1 MTEIELEKILLAK
14 NGAKKEFPFDKVT
27 AVYKVMN
34 KMFALV
40 SLKEGVI
47 NINLKCLPD
56 DALGYRDIY
65 ECVIPGYHMNK
76 KHWNTILINGEM
88 KDEVLVDMINESYDL
103 VVSKLTKKE
112 KADLTTM
119 IQVFD

>member
-1 MTEIELEKILLAK
+1 MTEITLEKILLAK
-14 NGAKKEFPFDKVT
+14 DGSIKEFPFDKVT

-40 SLKEGVI
+40 GLKDNII
-47 NINLKCLPD
+47 NMNLKCLPG

-76 KHWNTILINGEM
+76 KHWNTIIVNGEM
-88 KDEVLVDMINESYDL
+88 KDEILVDMINESYDL
-103 VVSKLTKKE
+103 VVAKLTQKE
-112 KADLTTM
+112 KSEL
-119 IQVFD
+119 VFKN

>member
-1 MTEIELEKILLAK
+1 MTSEKLEKILLAK
-14 NGAKKEFPFDKVT
+14 NGSKKEFPFDKIT
-27 AVYKVMN
+27 AVYKVMD

-40 SLKEGVI
+40 SIKEGNI

-76 KHWNTILINGEM
+76 KHWNTIIINGEM
-88 KDEVLVDMINESYDL
+88 KDEILLDMINESYDL
-103 VVSKLTKKE
+103 VVSKLTKKD
-112 KADLTTM
+112 KALLL
-119 IQVFD
+119 Q

>member
-1 MTEIELEKILLAK
+1 MRDTQLEKILLAK
-14 NGAKKEFPFDKVT
+14 TDSKKEFPFDEVT

-40 SLKEGVI
+40 GHKEGYI
-47 NINLKCLPD
+47 NINLKCEAN

-76 KHWNTILINGEM
+76 KHWNTIIVNGEM
-88 KDEVLVDMINESYDL
+88 KDEILIDMIDDSYDL

-112 KADLTTM
+112 KAQLLNLPS
-119 IQVFD
+119 

>member
-1 MTEIELEKILLAK
+1 MTEIELEKVLLAK
-14 NGAKKEFPFDKVT
+14 NGSKKEFPFDEVT

-40 SLKEGVI
+40 SIKEDII
-47 NINLKCLPD
+47 NINLKCQPD

-76 KHWNTILINGEM
+76 KHWNTVIVNGEM
-88 KDEVLVDMINESYDL
+88 KDEILVDMIDESYDL
-103 VVSKLTKKE
+103 VVAKLTKKE
-112 KADLTTM
+112 KTELLESARVLY
-119 IQVFD
+119 

>member
-1 MTEIELEKILLAK
+1 MTGKELEKYLLSKLASL
-14 NGAKKEFPFDKVT
+14 KEFPFGEDV

-40 SLKEGVI
+40 VFKDGFI

-76 KHWNTILINGEM
+76 KHWNTIIINGEM
-88 KDEVLVDMINESYDL
+88 KDEILIDMIDESYNL

-112 KADLTTM
+112 KAQLL
-119 IQVFD
+119 

>member
-1 MTEIELEKILLAK
+1 MNDIELENYLLTK
-14 NGAKKEFPFDKVT
+14 PSAKKEFPFDKVT

-40 SLKEGVI
+40 GHKDGFI
-47 NINLKCLPD
+47 NINLKCLPQ

-76 KHWNTILINGEM
+76 KHWNTIIINGEM
-88 KDEVLVDMINESYDL
+88 KEEILKDMIDESYAL

-112 KADLTTM
+112 KTLLSLT
-119 IQVFD
+119 

>member
-1 MTEIELEKILLAK
+1 MTNTELEKILLAK
-14 NGAKKEFPFDKVT
+14 NGSKKEFPFDKVT

-40 SLKEGVI
+40 GHKEGYI

-65 ECVIPGYHMNK
+65 ECVIPGYHMSK
-76 KHWNTILINGEM
+76 KHWNTIIINGEM
-88 KDEVLVDMINESYDL
+88 KDEILVDMIDESYDL

-112 KADLTTM
+112 KSKLLLKN
-119 IQVFD
+119 

>member
-1 MTEIELEKILLAK
+1 MNLEKLEKILISK
-14 NGAKKEFPFDKVT
+14 DGSTKEFPFDDKTMVF
-27 AVYKVMN
+27 KVMN

-40 SLKEGVI
+40 SIEESPLR
-47 NINLKCLPD
+47 INLKSLPG

-76 KHWNTILINGEM
+76 KHWNSVILDGTM
-88 KDEVLVDMINESYDL
+88 KDEVLLDMIDESYDL

-112 KADLTTM
+112 KAKLLLN
-119 IQVFD
+119 

>member
-1 MTEIELEKILLAK
+1 MTSDSLEKMLLSK
-14 NGAKKEFPFDKVT
+14 SGAIKEFPFDEVT

-40 SLKEGVI
+40 GTKESYL

-76 KHWNTILINGEM
+76 KHWNTVIINGEM
-88 KDEVLVDMINESYDL
+88 KDEVLIEMINDSYDL
-103 VVSKLTKKE
+103 VVNNLTKKE
-112 KADLTTM
+112 KQALLNL
-119 IQVFD
+119 V

>member
-1 MTEIELEKILLAK
+1 MTEQELEKALLVK
-14 NGAKKEFPFDKVT
+14 NGSKKEFPFDEVT

-34 KMFALV
+34 KMFALM

-47 NINLKCLPD
+47 NLNLKCQPD

-76 KHWNTILINGEM
+76 KHWNTIIINGEM
-88 KDEVLVDMINESYDL
+88 KDEILLDMLDESYDL

-112 KADLTTM
+112 RALLELTS
-119 IQVFD
+119 

>member
-1 MTEIELEKILLAK
+1 MTETELEKILLVK
-14 NGAKKEFPFDKVT
+14 NGSKKEFPFDKVT

-40 SLKEGVI
+40 SLKEGQI

-65 ECVIPGYHMNK
+65 KCVIPGYHMNK
-76 KHWNTILINGEM
+76 KHWNTIIIDGEM

-112 KADLTTM
+112 KVLLKC
-119 IQVFD
+119 

>member
-1 MTEIELEKILLAK
+1 MTDIELQKILLTK
-14 NGAKKEFPFDKVT
+14 NGSLKEFPFGKDV

-40 SLKEGVI
+40 SFTKGFI
-47 NINLKCLPD
+47 NINLKCQPD

-76 KHWNTILINGEM
+76 KHWNTIIVNGEM
-88 KDEVLVDMINESYDL
+88 KDEILIDMIDESYDL

-112 KADLTTM
+112 KAELLK
-119 IQVFD
+119 

>member
-1 MTEIELEKILLAK
+1 MQTEELEKVLLGK
-14 NGAKKEFPFDKVT
+14 NGSKKEFPFGEDV
-27 AVYKVMN
+27 AVYKVMD

-40 SLKEGVI
+40 SLKDGLI

-76 KHWNTILINGEM
+76 KHWNTVIVNGEM
-88 KDEVLVDMINESYDL
+88 KDEILVDMIDESYAL
-103 VVSKLTKKE
+103 IVSKLTKKE
-112 KADLTTM
+112 KILLDD
-119 IQVFD
+119 FSS

>member
-1 MTEIELEKILLAK
+1 MTDEAIEKILLAK
-14 NGAKKEFPFDKVT
+14 NASVKEFPFGEDV

-40 SLKEGVI
+40 GTNEGFI
-47 NINLKCLPD
+47 NINLKCLPA

-76 KHWNTILINGEM
+76 KHWNTIIVNGEM
-88 KDEVLVDMINESYDL
+88 KDEVLIDMIDESYDL

-112 KADLTTM
+112 KAQLLNGAG
-119 IQVFD
+119 I

>member
-1 MTEIELEKILLAK
+1 VTEQELEKALLAK
-14 NGAKKEFPFDKVT
+14 NGSKKEFPFDEVT

-34 KMFALV
+34 KMFALM

-47 NINLKCLPD
+47 NLNLKCQPD

-76 KHWNTILINGEM
+76 KHWNTIIINGEM
-88 KDEVLVDMINESYDL
+88 KDEILLDMLDESYDL

-112 KADLTTM
+112 RGLLELTSAE
-119 IQVFD
+119 

>member
-1 MTEIELEKILLAK
+1 MTEEELEKVLLAK
-14 NGAKKEFPFDKVT
+14 NGAKKEFPFDEVT

-40 SLKEGVI
+40 SEKEGHI
-47 NINLKCLPD
+47 NINLKALPD

-76 KHWNTILINGEM
+76 KHWNTVIVNGEM
-88 KDEVLVDMINESYDL
+88 KDEILVDMIDDSYDL

-112 KADLTTM
+112 RAELLNLS
-119 IQVFD
+119 